1 MVRVIVVDDHDGFRA
16 ALEAVLRATV
26 DLRVVG
32 SASNAQEAIAL
43 AARLVPDVVVMDLVM
58 PGVNGVEAT
67 RRLRCSPRPPPV
79 IALSGS
85 RALMREAVAA
95 GAALTFLKDAD
106 PADLIAGIRTLAGAG
121 LNFRSSV

>member
-1 MVRVIVVDDHDGFRA
+1 MVRVIVVDDHVGFRS
-16 ALEAVLRATV
+16 ALEAALRATA

-32 SASNAQEAIAL
+32 SAGSAQEAVAL
-43 AARLVPDVVVMDLVM
+43 AARLDPDVVVMDLAM

-67 RRLRCSPRPPPV
+67 RRLLAGPHPPPV

-95 GAALTFLKDAD
+95 GAALTLLKDAD
-106 PADLIAGIRTLAGAG
+106 PADLIAGIRALAEAS
-121 LNFRSSV
+121 L

>member
-16 ALEAVLRATV
+16 ALESVLRATA

-32 SASNAQEAIAL
+32 SASNGREAIAM
-43 AARLVPDVVVMDLVM
+43 AARLVPDVVVMDLAM
-58 PGVNGVEAT
+58 PGVDGVEAT
-67 RRLRCSPRPPPV
+67 RQMQCSPRPPPV

-95 GAALTFLKDAD
+95 GAALTLLKDAD
-106 PADLIAGIRTLAGAG
+106 PAELIAGIRALAVAPD
-121 LNFRSSV
+121 

>member
-16 ALEAVLRATV
+16 ALESVLRATA

-43 AARLVPDVVVMDLVM
+43 AARLVPDVIVMDLAM
-58 PGVNGVEAT
+58 PGVDGVEAT
-67 RRLRCSPRPPPV
+67 RRLHCSSRPPPV

-95 GAALTFLKDAD
+95 GAALTLLKDAD
-106 PADLIAGIRTLAGAG
+106 PADLVAGIRTLAGAG
-121 LNFRSSV
+121 L